1 MSTNKNA
8 LIRYKI
14 LDECFSNPYKKFFI
28 EELIE
33 TCSIKISELVGHPT
47 SVSRRQILEDI
58 KFMKSFAGYDAPIE
72 TYREARKG
80 YYRYSDL
87 NFSILKKPLNKSEKD
102 ELKNSLLILGRLKNL
117 QEFEWVESVQKKLE
131 LTLDDTIETKNIVEF
146 EENIYLK
153 GLNFFGQLYN
163 SITKKQ
169 TLVIE
174 YKPFHPNIITK
185 YRISPH
191 FLKQYNSRWFLLGWN
206 HNQNYLQNL
215 ALDRIV
221 TIEFNPN
228 DEFKD
233 CEINF
238 KEYFEDIIGVT
249 NFIEQEVQKI
259 EIQLTEDIVP
269 YIKTKP
275 IHESQRITKENVLVI
290 NVKINYELEATILS
304 YGEKMKVI
312 SPTILQD
319 KIINRVVALNNLYTC
334 K

>member
-28 EELIE
+28 EDLIE
-33 TCSIKISELVGHPT
+33 TCMNKLSEYLGMES

-72 TYREARKG
+72 TYRESRRG

-87 NFSILKKPLNKSEKD
+87 DFSILKKPLTKYEKD
-102 ELKNSLLILGRLKNL
+102 ELKNSFLILGRMKNL
-117 QEFEWVESVQKKLE
+117 QDYEWVESVQKKLE
-131 LTLDDTIETKNIVEF
+131 LTIDDSLVTNNIIDF

-153 GLNFFGQLYN
+153 GLHFFGQLYD
-163 SITKKQ
+163 SITKKH
-169 TLVIE
+169 LLSVE
-174 YKPFHPNIITK
+174 YEPFYPNIKAK
-185 YRISPH
+185 YIISPY
-191 FLKQYNSRWFLLGWN
+191 FLKQYNNRWFLLGWN
-206 HNQNYLQNL
+206 HADSYLQNL
-215 ALDRIV
+215 ALDRIISV
-221 TIEFNPN
+221 EYSVSEPYK
-228 DEFKD
+228 E
-233 CEINF
+233 CAINF

-249 NFIEQEVQKI
+249 NFIDQEVQKI

-275 IHESQRITKENVLVI
+275 IHESQRITKENILII
-290 NVKINYELEATILS
+290 NVKLNYELEATILS

-319 KIINRVVALNNLYTC
+319 KIINRVVALNNLYTY